1 MGYIYAR
8 LRGRNTLLN
17 PKPTKIMSREQ
28 VTRNIPSNDALISEI
43 SKRQAKLLESFLAEV
58 ECKRRFNLRF
68 LQKVRGTKGVT
79 ERITFLQPA
88 TATPRDFMRIQI
100 QTSPEECLEYSVVEI
115 KGVHNGTDLYSFFI
129 KANVGL
135 NVWPAPKPSKEETVV
150 SEEAPRPDGQIRSFT
165 KFRKALLNGDDK
177 ASQCIAELKK
187 LHGEP
192 RIPVTVTELRDAS
205 KKVLGV
211 EMSRDSDYERIIGIL
226 AEPSRG
232 FLTRAN
238 GLFYIAGEAPFEEA
252 EAEEVQ
258 VATEDLLDEYP
269 DVIRAIE
276 EAPLTGTV
284 QLPEGARSRLD
295 ETRRKALAE
304 RRAIEEGS
312 QKPDEKVDPID
323 ALLESLEGKQA
334 KQQRRLADLKVCER
348 DRTLAE
354 KTKTELEEELERLQT
369 RLEETKN
376 LLSEIDK
383 RKARLEEE
391 GKEFEADNKKLARL
405 KKLLEGVV
413 V

>member
-1 MGYIYAR
+1 
-8 LRGRNTLLN
+8 
-17 PKPTKIMSREQ
+17 
-28 VTRNIPSNDALISEI
+28 
-43 SKRQAKLLESFLAEV
+43 
-58 ECKRRFNLRF
+58 
-68 LQKVRGTKGVT
+68 
-79 ERITFLQPA
+79 
-88 TATPRDFMRIQI
+88 MRIQI